1 MRMKKDPETS
11 HLKLKQQSS
20 GTETIAL
27 KGLLKKSFIKEAFNV
42 ALSGNEW
49 LNEPFYSHLV
59 IFISG
64 Y

>member
-1 MRMKKDPETS
+1 MKEDPETS

-20 GTETIAL
+20 STETIAL
-27 KGLLKKSFIKEAFNV
+27 KSPLKKSFIKEAFNV

-49 LNEPFYSHLV
+49 LNEPFHSHLV